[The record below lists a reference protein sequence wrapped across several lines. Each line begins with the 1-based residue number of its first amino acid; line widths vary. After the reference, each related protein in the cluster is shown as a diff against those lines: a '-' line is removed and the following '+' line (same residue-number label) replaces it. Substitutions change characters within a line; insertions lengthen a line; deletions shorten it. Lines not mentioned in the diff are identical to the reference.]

1 MEVVSFMFQ
10 WKSIWHLLSWRLG
23 GFQNWSGHFGGQR
36 NPLPLPGMEPWILDC
51 PLHSLV
57 TTPTALSESLWKLSN
72 ANKVKAMCHRTE
84 HSSASGQGHKE
95 TCHPLLS
102 SSYRETDAFFDGS
115 FEPHSVS
122 ACVFQLVDDRV
133 TELKHMCAG
142 CCDWWHYITK
152 YLCTMKWQQ

>member
-36 NPLPLPGMEPWILDC
+36 NPLPLPGMEPWILNC

-95 TCHPLLS
+95 TCHPCHLHTEKQMRFLMGALNPTQCQRVCFSLLM
-102 SSYRETDAFFDGS
+102 
-115 FEPHSVS
+115 
-122 ACVFQLVDDRV
+122 
-133 TELKHMCAG
+133 TELQNWSICVLVAVTG
-142 CCDWWHYITK
+142 DT
-152 YLCTMKWQQ
+152 T